1 MAFLL
6 VVFWFNCHRKF
17 IRLNCC
23 RRNRFHRF
31 LRLVFQRFFITT
43 KCLGCI
49 RRSTFEGL
57 GFRWLMP
64 KKYAPCAMIM
74 AEPTEWIASFAM
86 NQVTYLLI
94 MAHQLVPLGS
104 MPITG
109 NSSSLP
115 SFAGDIWTNVSAFIW
130 WYRDYGRPFFI
141 IVTVWAV
148 YGASI
153 HFASDDQHYEYWY
166 YLNGASLYLGVW
178 LCIIFGPAFCVCG

>member
-1 MAFLL
+1 MLGL
-6 VVFWFNCHRKF
+6 YQKVNFW
-17 IRLNCC
+17 
-23 RRNRFHRF
+23 
-31 LRLVFQRFFITT
+31 
-43 KCLGCI
+43 G
-49 RRSTFEGL
+49 S
-57 GFRWLMP
+57 WLP
-64 KKYAPCAMIM
+64 LIDAQTYAPCAMIM

-153 HFASDDQHYEYWY
+153 HFTSDDQHYEYWY

-178 LCIIFGPAFCVCG
+178 LCILFWPCFLCVWLMTLSWSCHYLLLIE